1 MNEQRSGRPDIVV
14 RSLAADDWQQA
25 RAARLAA
32 LADAPYAFSSSLAKE
47 QAYGEELWR
56 RRAGSGR
63 TFGAFDGP
71 RIIGLATG
79 IPADELDGPGTPG
92 IATPGAAT
100 PGAATPGAA
109 TSGASTS
116 GASTSGA
123 STSSAATRGAAT
135 PGVDVDGDR
144 PRTGPP
150 EWHLV
155 GMWVAPDYRGHGV
168 ADRLVE
174 AVCNRARQAD
184 AAAVMLWVTEINDR
198 AIALYRR
205 HGFSPTGVREL
216 VRPEEPDHWEMQLE
230 CRLS

>member
-32 LADAPYAFSSSLAKE
+32 LADAPYAFSSTLAKE

-56 RRAGSGR
+56 RRAASGR
-63 TFGAFDGP
+63 TFGAFDGA

-79 IPADELDGPGTPG
+79 IPGDELDGPGTPG
-92 IATPGAAT
+92 TAT

-116 GASTSGA
+116 
-123 STSSAATRGAAT
+123 SAATRGPAT
-135 PGVDVDGDR
+135 PGVDLDGDR

-155 GMWVAPDYRGHGV
+155 GMWVAPDYRGQRV
-168 ADRLVE
+168 ADMLVE
-174 AVCNRARQAD
+174 AVCNRARQAS
-184 AAAVMLWVTEINDR
+184 AGAVMLWVTEINGR

-216 VRPEEPDHWEMQLE
+216 VRPEEPDHWELQLE

>member
-32 LADAPYAFSSSLAKE
+32 LADAPYAFSSTLAKE

-63 TFGAFDGP
+63 TFGAFDGA

-92 IATPGAAT
+92 SRLRAALQA
-100 PGAATPGAA
+100 PRLQAPPRRV
-109 TSGASTS
+109 S
-116 GASTSGA
+116 

-155 GMWVAPDYRGHGV
+155 GMWVAPDYRGQGV

-174 AVCNRARQAD
+174 AVCNRARQAG

-230 CRLS
+230 CRLQLARGSGSVRFR